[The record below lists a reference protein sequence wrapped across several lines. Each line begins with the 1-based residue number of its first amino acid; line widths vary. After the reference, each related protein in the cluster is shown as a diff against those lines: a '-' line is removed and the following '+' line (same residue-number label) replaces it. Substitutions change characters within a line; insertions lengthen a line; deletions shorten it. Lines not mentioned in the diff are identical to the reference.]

1 MTKAQFQKLIPDW
14 DTINIWMDQEAIQNR
29 NIHFGM
35 GIRLKKF
42 QIWTNFV
49 MGRNIYIFSRINHYD
64 F

>member
-14 DTINIWMDQEAIQNR
+14 DTINIWMDREAIQNR

-42 QIWTNFV
+42 RIWTNSV
-49 MGRNIYIFSRINHYD
+49 MGRNIYIYIYYIL
-64 F
+64 